1 MSETEP
7 GREQKTVRRK
17 KSSPWPIIWLGCL
30 LLAGLAVAL
39 GWYLIREQ
47 KTASLVARLE
57 EPLETVP
64 AEEEVP
70 EPEPPS
76 PENRTAPEPPAPAP
90 ESQTPPQL
98 PRTEKENIQ
107 IQPGPAVEPPPPA
120 PVLTKEEQ
128 ECRELALRLHDFF
141 TSLDKKEYIREFQL
155 GRPSQEYF
163 RALADKLLDN
173 PPVVTREYDDL
184 YTMLKNMAHFFRIIG
199 KNNILLLKAIF
210 DREGDRVEDV
220 AADLYRWA
228 TLQCKSDRFS
238 FVLPLDKLY
247 EYAGFFLNTIGGRSY
262 LFRRDSQLRLLVNY
276 YSILI
281 IDWANRE
288 DANRYGI
295 DIRQILPQLTQEIET
310 SNQLV
315 YKERYLDRLY
325 ELREQYQ

>member
-7 GREQKTVRRK
+7 GKQKSSRRK

-47 KTASLVARLE
+47 KTATLVARLE
-57 EPLETVP
+57 EPLGTSPVEQ
-64 AEEEVP
+64 A
-70 EPEPPS
+70 PEPPS
-76 PENRTAPEPPAPAP
+76 PKPLTVPETPAPAL
-90 ESQTPPQL
+90 ESGAVPQS
-98 PRTEKENIQ
+98 PRTGEKKTQ
-107 IQPGPAVEPPPPA
+107 IQPSPTVELPPPT

-141 TSLDKKEYIREFQL
+141 TSLDEKEYIREFQL
-155 GRPSQEYF
+155 GKPSQEYF

-173 PPVVTREYDDL
+173 PPVVSREYDDL

-228 TLQCKSDRFS
+228 TLQCESDRFS

-276 YSILI
+276 YSTLI

-288 DANRYGI
+288 DANRYGL
-295 DIRQILPQLTQEIET
+295 DIRQILPRLIQEIET

-325 ELREQYQ
+325 ELLEQYQ

>member
-1 MSETEP
+1 MSENE
-7 GREQKTVRRK
+7 RRKQKVSRRK
-17 KSSPWPIIWLGCL
+17 KSTRWPIIWLGCL
-30 LLAGLAVAL
+30 FLAGLAVAL
-39 GWYLIREQ
+39 GMYLIRDQ
-47 KTASLVARLE
+47 KTTSLVSRLE
-57 EPLETVP
+57 EPLETPPVQQT
-64 AEEEVP
+64 
-70 EPEPPS
+70 PEPPFQE
-76 PENRTAPEPPAPAP
+76 PLTAPEPPVPDL
-90 ESQTPPQL
+90 ESGVQPQP
-98 PRTEKENIQ
+98 PRTREEKIQ
-107 IQPGPAVEPPPPA
+107 NQPPPA
-120 PVLTKEEQ
+120 DELPAPRPVLTREQQ
-128 ECRELALRLHDFF
+128 ECNELALRLRDFF

-155 GRPSQEYF
+155 GKPSQDYF
-163 RALADKLLDN
+163 RDLAAKLLDN
-173 PPVVTREYDDL
+173 PPVVSREYDDL

-220 AADLYRWA
+220 AADIYRFA
-228 TLQCKSDRFS
+228 TLECKNNRFS

-276 YSILI
+276 YSTLI

-295 DIRQILPQLTQEIET
+295 DIRQVLPQLIREIET

-315 YKERYLDRLY
+315 YKETYLDKLY